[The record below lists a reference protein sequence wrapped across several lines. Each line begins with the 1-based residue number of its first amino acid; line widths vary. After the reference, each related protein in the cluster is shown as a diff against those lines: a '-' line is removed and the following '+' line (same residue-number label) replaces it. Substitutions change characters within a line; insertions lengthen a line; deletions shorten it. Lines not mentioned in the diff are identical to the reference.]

1 MIKSTFIN
9 NLINRVKEHKKT
21 IVLPEGEDERVLT
34 AAHLSAEI
42 GMAKIIILGDEKAIA
57 GFFASKGW
65 SLDGIEI
72 VKPETSPRLAEYTEL
87 LYNLRKEKGLTH
99 EEAEKL
105 ALNYNYF
112 GTLMIKSGHADG
124 MVSGAD
130 HSTADTVRPALQIIK
145 SAKKGGS
152 VSSFFI
158 IMSNGE
164 PYLLSDCGI
173 IINPTDTELA
183 DIALNAAKSALQ
195 FGIEPNV
202 AMLSF
207 SSKGSGKGETV
218 DKVRHATELACEA
231 LKSDEYKNF
240 GIRIDGELQADAA
253 VSPVVAA
260 KKAPDSEVAGKAHVL
275 IFPNLEAGNIGYKLL
290 QRLGGCE
297 AYGPILQGL
306 NAPVNDLSR
315 GCFAEDI
322 VGAVAITCLQA
333 TTNNKG

>member
-9 NLINRVKEHKKT
+9 NLINQAKKDKKT

-34 AAHLSAEI
+34 AAHLASEM
-42 GMAKIIILGDEKAIA
+42 GMAKIIILGDEKNIA
-57 GFFASKGW
+57 SFFTANGW
-65 SLDGIEI
+65 KTHDIEI
-72 VKPETSPRLAEYTEL
+72 VKPENSPNLPEYVEL
-87 LYNLRKEKGLTH
+87 LYALRKEKGLSH
-99 EEAEKL
+99 NEAEKL
-105 ALNYNYF
+105 AQNYNYF

-145 SAKKGGS
+145 AAKKGGS

-173 IINPTDTELA
+173 IINPTDVELA
-183 DIALNAAKSALQ
+183 GIALNAAKSAIQ
-195 FGIEPNV
+195 FGIEPNI

-207 SSKGSGKGETV
+207 STKGSGKGETV
-218 DKVRHATELACEA
+218 DKVKHATELALAA
-231 LKSDEYKNF
+231 LETPEYKNLN
-240 GIRIDGELQADAA
+240 IKIDGELQADAA
-253 VSPVVAA
+253 VCPDVAA
-260 KKAPDSEVAGKAHVL
+260 KKAPDSSVAGKAHVL

-290 QRLGGCE
+290 QRLGNCE

-322 VGAVAITCLQA
+322 VGAIAITCLQA
-333 TTNNKG
+333 INNKG